1 MTDKKMGNVIGA
13 MGLEVNNMFATP
25 ESTQDLF
32 GHPMFQGNPDCVVA
46 AMMTWNLIA
55 SKQKSN
61 SKEIIDQVI
70 DQIKED
76 VGMGD
81 MTAIEELLQ
90 NVPEKSM
97 QSYLGEDQ

>member
-1 MTDKKMGNVIGA
+1 M
-13 MGLEVNNMFATP
+13 
-25 ESTQDLF
+25 
-32 GHPMFQGNPDCVVA
+32 
-46 AMMTWNLIA
+46 
-55 SKQKSN
+55 

>member
-1 MTDKKMGNVIGA
+1 MTAYVKSLSCNTQTISIGTKEEKM
-13 MGLEVNNMFATP
+13 
-25 ESTQDLF
+25 
-32 GHPMFQGNPDCVVA
+32 
-46 AMMTWNLIA
+46 
-55 SKQKSN
+55 